1 MSASRPLVVV
11 IDDAPEVRLLL
22 ETVLKGEGFRVSAAA
37 DGQSGLDLIEQE
49 PPDLVVLDLVMPGMD
64 GLEVCQRIRSRS
76 DVYVILLTA
85 RGSQLDRV
93 VGLTV
98 GADDYLVKPFSTAE
112 LVARLRAMLRRPR
125 RSADAVAA
133 GIRRIADLELDL
145 EAREVRKGGAPVHLT
160 RIEFALLEALTDNP
174 RRVQSR
180 EQLLARIWGREWSG
194 ESHLIDVHISKLR
207 RKLDQNGE
215 GRRYVLTVRGAGY
228 RMDDAGPADRR
239 AHTPPPRHQDAPHG

>member
-1 MSASRPLVVV
+1 LVVV

-22 ETVLKGEGFRVSAAA
+22 ETVLQREGFRVSSAA

-64 GLEVCQRIRSRS
+64 GLEVCQRIRSSS

-85 RGSQLDRV
+85 KSSQVDRV

-125 RSADAVAA
+125 QSTDAA

-160 RIEFALLEALTDNP
+160 RIEFALLETLTENP

-180 EQLLARIWGREWSG
+180 QQLLARVWGPEWSR

-207 RKLDQNGE
+207 RKLGE
-215 GRRYVLTVRGAGY
+215 SRDGPRYVLTVRGAGY
-228 RMDDAGPADRR
+228 RMHNVEPVDGEA
-239 AHTPPPRHQDAPHG
+239 